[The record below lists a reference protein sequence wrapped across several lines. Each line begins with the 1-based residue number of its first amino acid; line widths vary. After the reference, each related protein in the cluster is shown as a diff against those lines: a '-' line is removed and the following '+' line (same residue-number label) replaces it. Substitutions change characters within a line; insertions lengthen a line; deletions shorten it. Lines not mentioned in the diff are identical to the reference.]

1 MSSEI
6 GLKIFHR
13 VFLFLEIIFGVIIIV
28 MWTLLY
34 PLMRLRYK
42 QTQKQKHSPSVI
54 LFRVFVWSANFSNK
68 FILKNK

>member
-1 MSSEI
+1 MSEI
-6 GLKIFHR
+6 GLKVFHR
-13 VFLFLEIIFGVIIIV
+13 LFLFLEIIFGLFIIV

-34 PLMRLRYK
+34 PLLRLRYK
-42 QTQKQKHSPSVI
+42 QTKKQKNSPSVV